1 MKKIL
6 IIDDD
11 PDILSLVSFNLE
23 KAGYK
28 TVTASDGVQGL
39 ELTRKQTPD
48 LVVLDVMLPEFSGLE
63 VLKTLKFDSA
73 LKRIPVVLLTARGEE
88 LDRVLGLEL
97 GADDYVPK
105 PFSVRE
111 LLLRIRRILER
122 VEDQRQGDVILR
134 CDGIALDEERYD
146 VRIDG
151 EPLQLTTTEFNLL
164 SYMLRNQ
171 GRVLSRDRLLETVWG
186 YSYGGATR
194 TVDTHIQRLREKLG
208 RHGRCIET
216 VRGFGYKLE
225 SKGPDASDGT
235 GT

>member
-6 IIDDD
+6 VIDDD

-23 KAGYK
+23 RAGYE
-28 TVTASDGVQGL
+28 TATASDGEQGL
-39 ELTRKQTPD
+39 EMMRKEAPD
-48 LVVLDVMLPEFSGLE
+48 LVVLDVMLPQFSGLE

-111 LLLRIRRILER
+111 LLLRIQRILER
-122 VEDQRQGDVILR
+122 IEGGQEANDVLR
-134 CDGIALDEERYD
+134 CDGIVLDDVRYD

-151 EPLQLTTTEFNLL
+151 APVQLTTTEFNLL

-171 GRVLSRDRLLETVWG
+171 GRLLSRDRLLETVWG

-225 SKGPDASDGT
+225 SKSPDASDAT
-235 GT
+235 GS